1 MLLGTTGMPIRGRTM
16 IVKESFL
23 FLKTMKSKLVNPPD
37 ISFYPH
43 RYGPYS
49 RYITNKLKEL
59 HLDGVLSIEGNKI
72 ELNGRGHSVLE
83 KVKEDYP
90 SEVWNELVEYRI
102 KLDQKG
108 TDGIMKVVYEN
119 FPDYTV
125 NSMVKDKYL
134 SQKSKLNTRGD

>member
-1 MLLGTTGMPIRGRTM
+1 M

-23 FLKTMKSKLVNPPD
+23 FLKTMKNKLINPPD

-49 RYITNKLKEL
+49 RYIANKLKEL

-90 SEVWNELVEYRI
+90 SEIWNELVEYRI